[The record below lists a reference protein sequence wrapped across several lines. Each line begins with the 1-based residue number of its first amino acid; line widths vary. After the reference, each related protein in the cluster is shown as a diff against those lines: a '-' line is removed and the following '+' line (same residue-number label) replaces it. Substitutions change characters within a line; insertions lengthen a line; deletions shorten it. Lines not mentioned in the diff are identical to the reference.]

1 MKTTTRE
8 GFLMNT
14 SRRIPRHLVKAL
26 AASAVLVATALPMAF
41 ATVAGAAVLGVAPAA
56 SYLVLTP
63 VSGVPVAADV
73 NSADVTGYAAF
84 GQGWSGAGTIVFSAA
99 AASSLTGAPGLVTVT
114 TTAPGVTFSGATEVA
129 PTSVDAGQYSGALSV
144 TAHIASTGTA
154 TPGDYNITVTDAAG
168 SATLTNA
175 LQVNPAPTASS
186 TAPASF
192 PQGQTSTGV
201 IIYGTGMTST
211 GTTVTFN
218 QPAGSVVP
226 TWSTTAVNSAG
237 TQLTGTLTGTS
248 DTPGAYT
255 ANITNNDGGTSTTAS
270 ALITIQGFGPT
281 TVSPSTLALPAST
294 AGTVATPFTING
306 SGFEFGA
313 VLVATGAGGTGLT
326 FDGTTASST
335 LNHYYVTNVTSNSI
349 TAIVNLSSASASG
362 IVNLQVTNPSTGG
375 GNGATATVPNLFAIG
390 VGNYSAIAPIIT
402 GATASVTPIPVGTGV
417 GAVAAATLTVTGT
430 GFDPVNGNVVSVYPG
445 TTTTPDSHITATCSP
460 TSGTSITCSIIV
472 NSGATAGADSITVAS
487 KNPSSPPKS
496 LPFASALT
504 VAGPAIVSQSSPIA
518 VGAPIGTSITLT
530 GTGLTNLTTGS
541 VTDGTGGTLKGN
553 FAVTSATSA
562 TFVVTTSPST
572 ADASP
577 LTAPTLVISQEQT
590 NGMTVLSDYT
600 IAVVAAPTINTG
612 SATAFVH
619 ASGPDVGLDK
629 FGAGA
634 TAVPVTITGTGF
646 TTGVTVG
653 KFTNANG
660 TADTGVSV
668 TVTSIN
674 TFGTQISATL
684 TIAAGDVNISDGYTV
699 SNTNGGYVT
708 VQPFQAAAIVID
720 NGPTITGVTPATA
733 TANSTNAF
741 TVAGTGFQTGASVA
755 ASPANG
761 TCGPTTVVL
770 PTSLTVSCTFGPAG
784 TAAVA
789 LVVTNPDGG
798 SATSATVL
806 AAAVPV
812 VPPVA
817 KGPHATGVHGFARTG
832 KTVTLTISGSGFY
845 GQPKIT
851 STGSGVRV
859 AVTHDTGKLLTIR
872 VSTKLGKGERTFT
885 IRLANGKTCKVNY
898 ATK

>member
-26 AASAVLVATALPMAF
+26 AAGAVLVATALPMAF
-41 ATVAGAAVLGVAPAA
+41 ATVAGAATAAPAA
-56 SYLVLTP
+56 SYLVLTT
-63 VSGVPVAADV
+63 GHGLTVAADL
-73 NSADVTGYAAF
+73 NSNDVTGYAAF
-84 GQGWSGAGTIVFSAA
+84 GQGWSGAGTFVFSAA
-99 AASSLTGAPGLVTVT
+99 DSGAHLTGAPGFVTIT
-114 TTAPGVTFSGATEVA
+114 TTAPGVTFSGGTEVA
-129 PTSVDAGQYSGALSV
+129 AGSVDAAQYTAAVSV
-144 TAHIASTGTA
+144 TANIASTGTA
-154 TPGDYNITVTDAAG
+154 TPGDYSITVTDAAG
-168 SATLTNA
+168 SVTLTNS

-211 GTTVTFN
+211 NTTVTFN

-226 TWSTTAVNSAG
+226 TWTTTAVNGAG
-237 TQLTGTLTGTS
+237 TQLTGTLTGTT
-248 DTPGAYT
+248 DTPGSYT
-255 ANITNNDGGTSTTAS
+255 ANVTNNDGGTSTTAS

-281 TVSPSTLALPAST
+281 TVSPSTLALPAAP
-294 AGTVATPFTING
+294 AGTVATTFTING

-362 IVNLQVTNPSTGG
+362 IVTLKVTNPSTGG
-375 GNGATATVPNLFAIG
+375 GNGATATVTNLFAIG
-390 VGNYSAIAPIIT
+390 VGNYSAVAPIIT

-417 GAVAAATLTVTGT
+417 GSVPAATLTVTGT
-430 GFDPVNGNVVSVYPG
+430 GFDPVNGNVVSVFPG
-445 TTTTPDSHITATCSP
+445 TTITPDPDITATCVP
-460 TSGTSITCSIIV
+460 TSGTSMTCSIIV
-472 NSGATAGADSITVAS
+472 KSGATAGADSITVAS
-487 KNPSSPPKS
+487 TKSSSPPTS

-504 VAGPAIVSQSSPIA
+504 VAGPAIVSQSSAIA

-530 GTGLTNLTTGS
+530 GTGLTNLTTG
-541 VTDGTGGTLKGN
+541 TTTNGTLRGN
-553 FAVTSATSA
+553 FTVTSPTAA

-572 ADASP
+572 ADSSP
-577 LTAPTLVISQEQT
+577 LTAPILVISQEQT
-590 NGMTVLSDYT
+590 NGNVVLSDYT
-600 IAVVAAPTINTG
+600 ISVVAAPTINTG

-646 TTGVTVG
+646 TTGVTIG

-660 TADTGVSV
+660 TADTGVSA

-770 PTSLTVSCTFGPAG
+770 PTSLTVSCTFGAAG

-806 AAAVPV
+806 AAAVP
-812 VPPVA
+812 PPAPVA
-817 KGPHATGVHGFARTG
+817 KGPHATGVHGHAVVG

-845 GQPKIT
+845 GQPRIT
-851 STGSGVRV
+851 STGVGVR
-859 AVTHDTGKLLTIR
+859 AVVSHDTGHLLTVR
-872 VSTKLGKGERTFT
+872 VTVSKTGRTGEHTFT
-885 IRLANGKTCKVNY
+885 ITNANGKSCRANY
-898 ATK
+898 ATTK